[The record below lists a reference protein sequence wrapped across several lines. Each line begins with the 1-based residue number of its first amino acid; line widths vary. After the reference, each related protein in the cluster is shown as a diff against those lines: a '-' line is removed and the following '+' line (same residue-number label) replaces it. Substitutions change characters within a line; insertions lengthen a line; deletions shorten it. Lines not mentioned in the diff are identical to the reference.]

1 MHSSSIFPPKCL
13 LLNKTSKLFALKIRF
28 CQKIL
33 SKQIWFAILNT
44 DGSTGP
50 LMTSF
55 LPFTDIKKSWL
66 YASNVNTAF
75 YMHVFNFFVKII
87 AFCIKNAFK
96 KDNLIFFAKLVT
108 V

>member
-33 SKQIWFAILNT
+33 SKQIWFVNLNT
-44 DGSTGP
+44 EGSTGP

-55 LPFTDIKKSWL
+55 LPYTDIMKRWSNAL
-66 YASNVNTAF
+66 NVNIAF
-75 YMHVFNFFVKII
+75 YMRVFHFCVKII

-96 KDNLIFFAKLVT
+96 
-108 V
+108 